1 MTWRCVRASRYA
13 SETLHTPTR
22 TSLCHPPRS
31 PGLPRPHRRRS
42 HRRRAGQARHDSDA
56 RPGLRVTPPRE
67 RGPRRGNGGRAGEP
81 CTPSGPGHPTRSR
94 ECSPWPSTPAPAVRT
109 DRPYR
114 RTQTEGIGPGPR
126 ARTELLPWR
135 PRPTKPW
142 ARWHQLVRLVRLC
155 QVVQGLPP
163 TQANRHLRQAGWLS
177 LTRLRRSRRGRLAC
191 LRDARR
197 SRNLGTT

>member
-67 RGPRRGNGGRAGEP
+67 RGPRRGNGGRAGRYA
-81 CTPSGPGHPTRSR
+81 PGGRALHPLRAGSPDPLPGMFALALNASTRSSNR
-94 ECSPWPSTPAPAVRT
+94 SALSTNPDGRNWAGPASSYRAAPVAPSSYQAMGTMASAGSPSQTLSGRAGSPAHSSEPTPT
-109 DRPYR
+109 
-114 RTQTEGIGPGPR
+114 
-126 ARTELLPWR
+126 
-135 PRPTKPW
+135 
-142 ARWHQLVRLVRLC
+142 
-155 QVVQGLPP
+155 
-163 TQANRHLRQAGWLS
+163 S
-177 LTRLRRSRRGRLAC
+177 GRLAIAHSIAA
-191 LRDARR
+191 LATR
-197 SRNLGTT
+197 STRLPP